1 MGQFELKEVD
11 GLTDRWN
18 SYKAIHTKV
27 RAADTGGNWDDAVA
41 MAVRNSGT
49 DSGVDTFKA
58 FDESSAAQL
67 QSTSDTVSSELSNTR
82 GGLPPIGWLG
92 LPLGIVAA
100 LLVVWGMSQRLEEYR

>member
-1 MGQFELKEVD
+1 VGTTKDNNSVEAFKSFDQSS
-11 GLTDRWN
+11 TD
-18 SYKAIHTKV
+18 
-27 RAADTGGNWDDAVA
+27 
-41 MAVRNSGT
+41 
-49 DSGVDTFKA
+49 
-58 FDESSAAQL
+58 QL